1 MQLVDRSSVK
11 YLMEIASI
19 NPSKDKGQNFLVD
32 VEISKKIVNLLK
44 NNADSRLIEVGPG
57 LGSLTYHLENK
68 VDKLTVIDVDE
79 RIVNYLSSEVK
90 ESTEIIFGDALKYGF
105 SNFEYVISNIPYN
118 ITKDLIVHLLISA
131 RNAKQFVFMCQKENF
146 AHFNDVSGSEYG
158 PASVL
163 IHLLGNIKK
172 QFDVKP
178 SSFVP
183 SPKCQSTVFTI
194 DRNNDYDFDLTVK
207 TYKVASKLFLQRRK
221 TILNNLSSLI
231 NKDDAIKILETLNI
245 GVILRPEEISPVQ
258 FYELTKL
265 LLEKGYNNV

>member
-1 MQLVDRSSVK
+1 
-11 YLMEIASI
+11 MEIASI

-68 VDKLTVIDVDE
+68 VNILTVIDVDE
-79 RIVNYLSSEVK
+79 RIVNYLSSEVN
-90 ESTEIIFGDALKYGF
+90 ESTEIIFGDALKYDF
-105 SNFEYVISNIPYN
+105 SNYEYVISNIPYN

-183 SPKCQSTVFTI
+183 APKCQSTVFTI
-194 DRNNDYDFDLTVK
+194 DRNNDYDFDLAAK

-231 NKDDAIKILETLNI
+231 KKDDAIKILETLNI
-245 GVILRPEEISPVQ
+245 DVILRPEEISPVQ

>member
-11 YLMEIASI
+11 YLMEIANI

-44 NNADSRLIEVGPG
+44 NDADSHLIEVGPG

-68 VDKLTVIDVDE
+68 VNNLTVIDIDE

-90 ESTEIIFGDALKYGF
+90 NTTNIIFGDALKYDF
-105 SNFEYVISNIPYN
+105 SNYEYVISNIPYN

-131 RNAKQFVFMCQKENF
+131 KNAKQFVFMCQKENF
-146 AHFNDVSGSEYG
+146 YHFYDTNGSEYG

-172 QFDVKP
+172 EFDVKP

-183 SPKCQSTVFTI
+183 APKCQSTVFTI
-194 DRNNDYDFDLTVK
+194 TRNNDYVFDVVVS
-207 TYKVASKLFLQRRK
+207 TYRVASKLFLSRRK
-221 TILNNLSSLI
+221 TILNNLSQLI
-231 NKDDAIKILETLNI
+231 NKEEAIKILETLNI

-265 LLEKGYNNV
+265 LLEKGYKNV

>member
-11 YLMEIASI
+11 YLMEIANI
-19 NPSKDKGQNFLVD
+19 NPTKDKGQNFLVD

-44 NNADSRLIEVGPG
+44 NKADSRLIEVGPG

-68 VDKLTVIDVDE
+68 VNNLTVIDIDE
-79 RIVNYLSSEVK
+79 RIVNYLSNEVK
-90 ESTEIIFGDALKYGF
+90 ESTNIIFGDALKYDF
-105 SNFEYVISNIPYN
+105 SSYEYVISNIPYN

-131 RNAKQFVFMCQKENF
+131 KNAKEFVFMCQKENY

-183 SPKCQSTVFTI
+183 APKCQSTVFTI
-194 DRNNDYDFDLTVK
+194 DRNNDYDFDTVAK
-207 TYKVASKLFLQRRK
+207 TYKVVSKLFLSRRK
-221 TILNNLSSLI
+221 TILNNLSSI
-231 NKDDAIKILETLNI
+231 VSKEDAIKILESLNI
-245 GVILRPEEISPVQ
+245 GVILRPEEISPDK

-265 LLEKGYNNV
+265 LLEKGYQNV